1 MKPLLSFFSF
11 YIKRS
16 IHVALGVAGL
26 VFVTGTEYNITLP
39 IALYWVT
46 FLGTV
51 TGYNFIKYAELAGL
65 QHKSLIR
72 SLQNLQVFSLVVFC
86 LLVFF
91 LTQLDFIVLT
101 LLGVLCFFTLLYVIP
116 AVNHKNFRSIA
127 GVKVFI
133 VALVWSGLTVLVPV
147 YYANSVPPDL
157 WFCFAQRFFI
167 VLALIIPFEIRDLPQ
182 DKSVLVTFPQLLG
195 IQKTKL
201 LGGLLLILILLLEGL
216 KQPFVLSKTAPLI
229 IVCALIAFCLYL
241 SRVEQSKY
249 FASFWVEGIASFWA
263 VMLWVT
269 YFVLA

>member
-11 YIKRS
+11 YIKSS
-16 IHVALGVAGL
+16 IHVALGVTGL
-26 VFVTGTEYNITLP
+26 VFVTGIEYDITLP
-39 IALYWVT
+39 SAFYWVT
-46 FLGTV
+46 FLGTI

-65 QHKSLIR
+65 QHKTLIR

-86 LLVFF
+86 LLMYF
-91 LTQLDFIVLT
+91 LTQLDFMVLT
-101 LLGVLCFFTLLYVIP
+101 LLGVLCFFTLLYVTP
-116 AVNHKNFRSIA
+116 AVNHKNFRSMA

-157 WFCFAQRFFI
+157 WLCFAQRFFI

-195 IQKTKL
+195 IQKTKF
-201 LGGLLLILILLLEGL
+201 LGGVLLILTLLLEGL
-216 KQPFVLSKTAPLI
+216 KQPFVLNKTVPLI
-229 IVCALIAFCLYL
+229 IVCSLIAFCLYL

-263 VMLWVT
+263 VMLWLFYV
-269 YFVLA
+269 VLA